1 MGQASKEFPW
11 NVKIVGWDARERG
24 YIRKGTPRKKA
35 RTFSKKKE
43 TSVRTREL
51 PCKGKSTFLI
61 NARSILELARGRV
74 YTELLFYSLL
84 FVTLVPLALDLRLS

>member
-1 MGQASKEFPW
+1 MYKRRAKMQGNGLCKER
-11 NVKIVGWDARERG
+11 NS
-24 YIRKGTPRKKA
+24 PRKS
-35 RTFSKKKE
+35 RGMFSKKKE

-61 NARSILELARGRV
+61 NTRSILELARGRV